1 MEEIQMAI
9 RIQLRRDVESDWVRD
24 NPILLP
30 GEIGIALDLNKFKI
44 GNGSRWISTPYASS
58 DLPEITE
65 IAQDAIDQA
74 LSMGSGLAKS
84 YNDNTNTISITIDD
98 TVVAL
103 KSYVDSQLGG
113 LENTVSSDYVLLAD
127 VGNAGG
133 PAKLNADGNLLIPK
147 DKIVLEGAT
156 ANDYE
161 LTLQSPDVTSDITVN
176 LPSSSG
182 TIALLSQ
189 VPTSYNDLT
198 NKPALFPG
206 SYSNLTDKPT
216 LFSGSYIDLT
226 NKPTLFSGSYNAL
239 TEKPSLFSGVY
250 ADLTEKPSLFS
261 GAYDDLSGKPT
272 IPSLTGYA
280 TETYVQTEIS
290 SVIGAAPGALNT
302 LNEIA
307 EAINDNTSY
316 AATITTELTAKAPLD
331 SPTFT
336 GTVSGITK
344 SMVGLGNADNTTDA
358 LKPISTATLNALNL
372 KAPLS
377 SPEFTGTVSG
387 ITKTMV
393 GLGNVDNT
401 SDVEKFL
408 IVINSQSSSY
418 TLQGSD
424 ANKMIEMTEVSTLTI
439 PNDSTYNFP
448 IGTYIEVLQT
458 TSNQVTIAGD
468 GFTPNAT
475 PGLKLRSQWSSA
487 SLIKRA
493 ANSWVVLGDLKA

>member
-9 RIQLRRDVESDWVRD
+9 RIQLRRDVESDWISD
-24 NPILLP
+24 NPILLA
-30 GEIGIALDLNKFKI
+30 GEIAISSDLNKFKI
-44 GNGSRWISTPYASS
+44 GNGSRWNSTSYYSS
-58 DLPEITE
+58 LTT
-65 IAQDAIDQA
+65 QD
-74 LSMGSGLAKS
+74 
-84 YNDNTNTISITIDD
+84 
-98 TVVAL
+98 
-103 KSYVDSQLGG
+103 
-113 LENTVSSDYVLLAD
+113 LENTLSSYVEVGD

-133 PAKLNADGNLLIPK
+133 PAKLDVDGNLLIPK
-147 DKIVLEGAT
+147 DKIIIEGST
-156 ANDYE
+156 SNDYE
-161 LTLQSPDVTSDITVN
+161 LTLQSPDVSSDIIVN
-176 LPSSSG
+176 LPNASG

-280 TETYVQTEIS
+280 TETYVETQIS
-290 SVIGAAPGALNT
+290 NVIGAAPGALNT

-307 EAINDNTSY
+307 AAINDNTSY
-316 AATITTELTAKAPLD
+316 AATITTELTAKAPLA

-344 SMVGLGNADNTTDA
+344 SMVGLGNVDNTTDD

-439 PNDSTYNFP
+439 PNDSTHNFP

-458 TSNQVTIAGD
+458 TSNQVTIAGES
-468 GFTPNAT
+468 FLPNAT

>member
-1 MEEIQMAI
+1 MVV
-9 RIQLRRDVESDWVRD
+9 RIQLRRDIESDWVRD
-24 NPILLP
+24 NPILLD
-30 GEIGIALDLNKFKI
+30 GEIAISSDLNKFKI
-44 GNGSRWISTPYASS
+44 GNGSRWGSTSYYSS
-58 DLPEITE
+58 LTT
-65 IAQDAIDQA
+65 QD
-74 LSMGSGLAKS
+74 
-84 YNDNTNTISITIDD
+84 
-98 TVVAL
+98 
-103 KSYVDSQLGG
+103 
-113 LENTVSSDYVLLAD
+113 LENTLSSYVEVGD

-133 PAKLNADGNLLIPK
+133 PAKLDIDGNLLIPK
-147 DKIVLEGAT
+147 DKIIIEGST

-161 LTLQSPDVTSDITVN
+161 LTLQSPDVASDITVN
-176 LPSSSG
+176 LPSASG

-189 VPTSYNDLT
+189 VPTNYNQLDGL
-198 NKPALFPG
+198 
-206 SYSNLTDKPT
+206 PT
-216 LFSGSYIDLT
+216 LFDGSYNNLT
-226 NKPTLFSGSYNAL
+226 NKPTLFDGSYNAL
-239 TEKPSLFSGVY
+239 TGKPTLFNGSYNALTDKPFLFSGSYV
-250 ADLTEKPSLFS
+250 DLTEKPSLFS

-272 IPSLTGYA
+272 IPNLTGYA
-280 TETYVQTEIS
+280 TETYVGTAIS
-290 SVIGAAPGALNT
+290 NLIDAAPGALNT

-307 EAINDNTSY
+307 AAINDDASY
-316 AATITTELTAKAPLD
+316 AATITTELTAKAPLA

-344 SMVGLGNADNTTDA
+344 DMVGLGNVDNTTDA
-358 LKPISTATLNALNL
+358 LKPISTDTLNALNL
-372 KAPLS
+372 KAPLA
-377 SPEFTGTVSG
+377 SPTFTGTVSG

-401 SDVEKFL
+401 SDIEKFL
-408 IVINSQSSSY
+408 IVTNSQSSSY

>member
-1 MEEIQMAI
+1 VVV
-9 RIQLRRDVESDWVRD
+9 RIQLRRDIESDWVRD
-24 NPILLP
+24 NPILLA
-30 GEIGIALDLNKFKI
+30 GEIAISSDLNKFKI
-44 GNGSRWISTPYASS
+44 GNGSRWSSTSYYSS
-58 DLPEITE
+58 LTT
-65 IAQDAIDQA
+65 QD
-74 LSMGSGLAKS
+74 
-84 YNDNTNTISITIDD
+84 
-98 TVVAL
+98 
-103 KSYVDSQLGG
+103 
-113 LENTVSSDYVLLAD
+113 LENTLSSYVEVGD

-133 PAKLNADGNLLIPK
+133 PAKLDIDGNLLIPK
-147 DKIVLEGAT
+147 DKIIIEGST

-161 LTLQSPDVTSDITVN
+161 LTLQSPDVASDITVN
-176 LPSSSG
+176 LPSASG

-189 VPTSYNDLT
+189 VPTSYNDLS
-198 NKPALFPG
+198 NKPVLFPG
-206 SYSNLTDKPT
+206 SYNNLTDKPT

-226 NKPTLFSGSYNAL
+226 NKPTLFGGSYNAL
-239 TEKPSLFSGVY
+239 TDKPSLFSGSYV
-250 ADLTEKPSLFS
+250 DLTNKPSLFS

-272 IPSLTGYA
+272 IPNLTGYA
-280 TETYVQTEIS
+280 TETYVGTAIS
-290 SVIGAAPGALNT
+290 NLIDAAPGALNT

-307 EAINDNTSY
+307 AAINDDASY
-316 AATITTELTAKAPLD
+316 AATITTELTAKAPLA

-344 SMVGLGNADNTTDA
+344 DMIGLGNVNNTTDA
-358 LKPISTATLNALNL
+358 LKPISTDTLNALNL
-372 KAPLS
+372 KAPLA
-377 SPEFTGTVSG
+377 SPTFTGTVSG

-424 ANKMIEMTEVSTLTI
+424 ANKMIEMTGVSTLTI

-468 GFTPNAT
+468 GFTPNST

>member
-1 MEEIQMAI
+1 MEVAQVVV
-9 RIQLRRDVESDWVRD
+9 RIQLRKDIESDWVRD
-24 NPILLP
+24 NPILLD
-30 GEIGIALDLNKFKI
+30 GEIAISSDLNKFKI
-44 GNGSRWISTPYASS
+44 GNGSRWSSTSYYSS
-58 DLPEITE
+58 LTT
-65 IAQDAIDQA
+65 QD
-74 LSMGSGLAKS
+74 
-84 YNDNTNTISITIDD
+84 
-98 TVVAL
+98 
-103 KSYVDSQLGG
+103 
-113 LENTVSSDYVLLAD
+113 LENTLSSYVEVGD

-133 PAKLNADGNLLIPK
+133 PAKLDIDGNLLIPK
-147 DKIVLEGAT
+147 DKIIIEGST

-161 LTLQSPDVTSDITVN
+161 LTLQSPDVASDITVN
-176 LPSSSG
+176 LPSASG

-189 VPTSYNDLT
+189 VPTSYNDLS
-198 NKPALFPG
+198 NKPVLFPG
-206 SYSNLTDKPT
+206 SYNNLTDKPT

-226 NKPTLFSGSYNAL
+226 DKPTLFNGSYNSL
-239 TEKPSLFSGVY
+239 TEKPSLFSGSY
-250 ADLTEKPSLFS
+250 ADLTGKPSLFS
-261 GAYDDLSGKPT
+261 GLYDDLSGKPT

-280 TETYVQTEIS
+280 TETYVGTAIS
-290 SVIGAAPGALNT
+290 NLIDAAPGALNT

-307 EAINDNTSY
+307 AAINDDASY
-316 AATITTELTAKAPLD
+316 AATITTELAAKAPLA

-344 SMVGLGNADNTTDA
+344 AMVGLENIDNTTDA
-358 LKPISTATLNALNL
+358 LKPISTATLDALNL

-377 SPEFTGTVSG
+377 SPTFTGTVSG

-401 SDVEKFL
+401 SDIEKFL
-408 IVINSQSSSY
+408 IVTNSQSSSY

-468 GFTPNAT
+468 GFTPNST

>member
-1 MEEIQMAI
+1 MAI
-9 RIQLRRDVESDWVRD
+9 RIQLRRDVESDWISD
-24 NPILLP
+24 NPILLA
-30 GEIGIALDLNKFKI
+30 GEIAISSDLNKFKI
-44 GNGSRWISTPYASS
+44 GNGSRWNSTSYYSS
-58 DLPEITE
+58 LTT
-65 IAQDAIDQA
+65 QD
-74 LSMGSGLAKS
+74 
-84 YNDNTNTISITIDD
+84 
-98 TVVAL
+98 
-103 KSYVDSQLGG
+103 
-113 LENTVSSDYVLLAD
+113 LENTLSSYVEVGD

-133 PAKLNADGNLLIPK
+133 PAKLDVDGNLLIPK
-147 DKIVLEGAT
+147 DKIIIEGST
-156 ANDYE
+156 SNDYE
-161 LTLQSPDVTSDITVN
+161 LTLQSPDVSSDIIVN
-176 LPSSSG
+176 LPNASG

-280 TETYVQTEIS
+280 TETYVETQIS
-290 SVIGAAPGALNT
+290 NVIGAAPGALNT

-307 EAINDNTSY
+307 AAINDNTSY
-316 AATITTELTAKAPLD
+316 AATITTELTAKAPLA

-344 SMVGLGNADNTTDA
+344 SMVGLGNVDNTTDD

-439 PNDSTYNFP
+439 PNDSTHNFP

-458 TSNQVTIAGD
+458 TSNQVTIAGES
-468 GFTPNAT
+468 FLPNAT

>member
-1 MEEIQMAI
+1 VVV
-9 RIQLRRDVESDWVRD
+9 RIQLRRDIESDWVRD
-24 NPILLP
+24 NPILLA
-30 GEIGIALDLNKFKI
+30 GEIAISSDLNKFKI
-44 GNGSRWISTPYASS
+44 GNGSRWSSTSYYSS
-58 DLPEITE
+58 LTT
-65 IAQDAIDQA
+65 QD
-74 LSMGSGLAKS
+74 
-84 YNDNTNTISITIDD
+84 
-98 TVVAL
+98 
-103 KSYVDSQLGG
+103 
-113 LENTVSSDYVLLAD
+113 LENTLSSYVEVGD

-133 PAKLNADGNLLIPK
+133 PAKLDIDGNLLIPK
-147 DKIVLEGAT
+147 DKIIIEGST

-161 LTLQSPDVTSDITVN
+161 LTLQSPDVASDVTAI
-176 LPSSSG
+176 LPSASG

-189 VPTSYNDLT
+189 VPTNYNQLDGL
-198 NKPALFPG
+198 
-206 SYSNLTDKPT
+206 PT
-216 LFSGSYIDLT
+216 LFDGSYNNLT
-226 NKPTLFSGSYNAL
+226 NKPTLFDGSYNAL
-239 TEKPSLFSGVY
+239 TGKPTLFNGSYNALTDKPFLFSGSYVDLTNKPSLFSGSYV
-250 ADLTEKPSLFS
+250 DLTDKPSLFS
-261 GAYDDLSGKPT
+261 GAYNDLSGKPT
-272 IPSLTGYA
+272 IPNLTGYA
-280 TETYVQTEIS
+280 TETYVGTAIS
-290 SVIGAAPGALNT
+290 NLIDAAPGALNT

-307 EAINDNTSY
+307 AAINDDASY
-316 AATITTELTAKAPLD
+316 AATITTELTAKAPLA

-344 SMVGLGNADNTTDA
+344 TMVGLGNVDNTTDA
-358 LKPISTATLNALNL
+358 LKPISTATQTALDAKL
-372 KAPLS
+372 ASATAASTYAPIA
-377 SPEFTGTVSG
+377 SPTFTGTVSG
-387 ITKTMV
+387 VTKSMV

-424 ANKMIEMTEVSTLTI
+424 ANKMIEMTGVSTLTI

>member
-1 MEEIQMAI
+1 MEEAQVVV
-9 RIQLRRDVESDWVRD
+9 RIQLRRDIESDWVRD
-24 NPILLP
+24 NPILLA
-30 GEIGIALDLNKFKI
+30 GEIAISSDLNKFKI
-44 GNGSRWISTPYASS
+44 GNGSRWSSTSYYSS
-58 DLPEITE
+58 LTT
-65 IAQDAIDQA
+65 QD
-74 LSMGSGLAKS
+74 
-84 YNDNTNTISITIDD
+84 
-98 TVVAL
+98 
-103 KSYVDSQLGG
+103 
-113 LENTVSSDYVLLAD
+113 LENTLSSYVEVGD

-133 PAKLNADGNLLIPK
+133 PAKLDIDGNLLIPK
-147 DKIVLEGAT
+147 DKIIIEGST

-161 LTLQSPDVTSDITVN
+161 LTLQSPDVASDITVN
-176 LPSSSG
+176 LPSASG

-189 VPTSYNDLT
+189 VPTSYNDLS
-198 NKPALFPG
+198 NKPVLFPG
-206 SYSNLTDKPT
+206 SYNNLTDKPT

-226 NKPTLFSGSYNAL
+226 NKPTLFGGSYNAL
-239 TEKPSLFSGVY
+239 TDKPSLFSGSYV
-250 ADLTEKPSLFS
+250 DLTNKPSLFS

-272 IPSLTGYA
+272 IPNLTGYA
-280 TETYVQTEIS
+280 TETYVGTAIS
-290 SVIGAAPGALNT
+290 NLIDAAPGALNT

-307 EAINDNTSY
+307 AAINDDASY
-316 AATITTELTAKAPLD
+316 AATITTELTAKAPLA

-344 SMVGLGNADNTTDA
+344 DMIGLGNVNNTTDA
-358 LKPISTATLNALNL
+358 LKPISTDTLNALNL
-372 KAPLS
+372 KAPLA
-377 SPEFTGTVSG
+377 SPTFTGTVSG

-424 ANKMIEMTEVSTLTI
+424 ANKMIEMTGVSTLTI

-468 GFTPNAT
+468 GFTPNST

>member
-1 MEEIQMAI
+1 VVV
-9 RIQLRRDVESDWVRD
+9 RIQLRRDIESDWVRD
-24 NPILLP
+24 NPILLA
-30 GEIGIALDLNKFKI
+30 GEIAISSDLNKFKI
-44 GNGSRWISTPYASS
+44 GNGSRWSSTSYYSS
-58 DLPEITE
+58 LTT
-65 IAQDAIDQA
+65 QD
-74 LSMGSGLAKS
+74 
-84 YNDNTNTISITIDD
+84 
-98 TVVAL
+98 
-103 KSYVDSQLGG
+103 
-113 LENTVSSDYVLLAD
+113 LENTLSSYVEVGD

-133 PAKLNADGNLLIPK
+133 PAKLDIDGNLLIPK
-147 DKIVLEGAT
+147 DKIIIEGST

-161 LTLQSPDVTSDITVN
+161 LTLQSPDVASDVTAI
-176 LPSSSG
+176 LPSASG

-189 VPTSYNDLT
+189 VPTNYNQLDGL
-198 NKPALFPG
+198 
-206 SYSNLTDKPT
+206 PT
-216 LFSGSYIDLT
+216 LFDGSYNNLT
-226 NKPTLFSGSYNAL
+226 NKPTLFDGSYNAL
-239 TEKPSLFSGVY
+239 TGKPTLFNGSYNTLTDKPSLFSGSYV
-250 ADLTEKPSLFS
+250 DLTSKPSLFS

-272 IPSLTGYA
+272 IPNLTGYA
-280 TETYVQTEIS
+280 TETYVGTAIS
-290 SVIGAAPGALNT
+290 NLIDAAPGALNT

-307 EAINDNTSY
+307 AAINDDASY
-316 AATITTELTAKAPLD
+316 AATITTELTAKAPLA

-344 SMVGLGNADNTTDA
+344 SMVGLENVDNTTDA
-358 LKPISTATLNALNL
+358 LKPISTDTLNALNL
-372 KAPLS
+372 KAPLA
-377 SPEFTGTVSG
+377 SPTFTGTVSG

-401 SDVEKFL
+401 SDIEKFL
-408 IVINSQSSSY
+408 IVTNSQSSSY

-424 ANKMIEMTEVSTLTI
+424 ANKMIEMTEISTLTI
-439 PNDSTYNFP
+439 PSDSTYNFP

>member
-1 MEEIQMAI
+1 MAI

-189 VPTSYNDLT
+189 VPTSYN
-198 NKPALFPG
+198 
-206 SYSNLTDKPT
+206 NLTDKPT

-226 NKPTLFSGSYNAL
+226 NKPTLFSGSYEDL
-239 TEKPSLFSGVY
+239 LSKPTLFSGSYVDLIEKPSLFSG
-250 ADLTEKPSLFS
+250 S
-261 GAYDDLSGKPT
+261 YDDLSNKPT

-280 TETYVQTEIS
+280 TETYVGTAIS
-290 SVIGAAPGALNT
+290 NLVDTAPSTLNT
-302 LNEIA
+302 LNELAAALGDDPNYATTIST
-307 EAINDNTSY
+307 AIGNKLDSNYVTIGNTLLDGVSGQSY
-316 AATITTELTAKAPLD
+316 GLIGTSDYLDVKNTNGYNKEIELDISAVETKLETYGFAKLA

-336 GTVSGITK
+336 GNVSGITK
-344 SMVGLGNADNTTDA
+344 SMVGLGN
-358 LKPISTATLNALNL
+358 
-372 KAPLS
+372 
-377 SPEFTGTVSG
+377 
-387 ITKTMV
+387 
-393 GLGNVDNT
+393 VDNT
-401 SDVEKFL
+401 SDAEKFL
-408 IVINSQSSSY
+408 VVTNLQASSY
-418 TLQGSD
+418 ALQASD
-424 ANKMIEMTEVSTLTI
+424 ANKMIEMSGGGTLTI
-439 PNDSTYNFP
+439 PNDSTYAFP
-448 IGTYIEVLQT
+448 IGTYIEVLQI
-458 TSNQVTIAGD
+458 TSSEVTIAGES
-468 GFTPNAT
+468 FTPNAT

-487 SLIKRA
+487 SLVKRGE
-493 ANSWVVLGDLKA
+493 NSWVVLGDLKA

>member
-1 MEEIQMAI
+1 MEEAQVVV
-9 RIQLRRDVESDWVRD
+9 RIQLRRDIESDWVRD
-24 NPILLP
+24 NPILLD
-30 GEIGIALDLNKFKI
+30 GEIAISSDLNKFKI
-44 GNGSRWISTPYASS
+44 GNGSRWSSTSYYSS
-58 DLPEITE
+58 LTT
-65 IAQDAIDQA
+65 QD
-74 LSMGSGLAKS
+74 
-84 YNDNTNTISITIDD
+84 
-98 TVVAL
+98 
-103 KSYVDSQLGG
+103 
-113 LENTVSSDYVLLAD
+113 LENTLSSYVEVGD

-133 PAKLNADGNLLIPK
+133 PAKLDIDGNLLIPK
-147 DKIVLEGAT
+147 DKIIIEGST

-161 LTLQSPDVTSDITVN
+161 LTLQSPDVASDITIN
-176 LPSSSG
+176 LPSASG

-189 VPTSYNDLT
+189 VPTSYNDLS
-198 NKPALFPG
+198 NKPVLFPG
-206 SYSNLTDKPT
+206 SYNNLTDKPT

-226 NKPTLFSGSYNAL
+226 DKPTLFSGSYNAL
-239 TEKPSLFSGVY
+239 TDKPSLFSGSYV
-250 ADLTEKPSLFS
+250 DLTNKPSLFS

-272 IPSLTGYA
+272 IPNLTGYA
-280 TETYVQTEIS
+280 TETYVGTAIS
-290 SVIGAAPGALNT
+290 NLIDAAPGALNT

-307 EAINDNTSY
+307 AAINDDASY
-316 AATITTELTAKAPLD
+316 AATITTELTAKAPLA

-344 SMVGLGNADNTTDA
+344 DMVGLGNVDNTTDA
-358 LKPISTATLNALNL
+358 LKPISTDTLNALNL
-372 KAPLS
+372 KAPLA
-377 SPEFTGTVSG
+377 SPTFTGTVSG

-401 SDVEKFL
+401 SDIEKFL
-408 IVINSQSSSY
+408 IVTNSQSSSY

-424 ANKMIEMTEVSTLTI
+424 ANKMIEMTEASTLTI

-468 GFTPNAT
+468 GFTPNST